1 MQAESRSRDGPAG
14 PASADCWDTE
24 SRAGG
29 ASGRLRTPARD
40 PILPSE
46 RANVLVRLAL
56 QMQSDPLGGNTMRTS
71 RRTILKS
78 AVALP
83 FVSLPSLSFGQA
95 DDYPSRELHSICMF
109 PPGSG
114 ADIVVRFYSRKLE
127 ELIKKTIVVENRI
140 GAAGN
145 IATEYVARSK
155 PDGYTIFIAPASS
168 IIPPARFLFKNL
180 GYDPDKDLASVC
192 LLATLPFMLFVAG
205 NSPFKTVPELV
216 AHLKQKGDAAS
227 YGSSTTVGQVCAEM
241 FKEQFGLAT
250 KEVKYRSGIDGIN
263 ELMKN
268 QLDFYFTDPGT
279 TKAMVSD
286 GRLRALMV
294 TTAKRSDLP
303 LLAHLPSAAESG
315 VPKLDLDSWWSVH
328 VPTGT
333 PAPIIAK
340 LAGWMSQIANSDDTK
355 KFLADITG
363 AVPLLGDGKA
373 VDDLMR
379 KDRVKWAEYVK
390 VAKIEPQ

>member
-1 MQAESRSRDGPAG
+1 
-14 PASADCWDTE
+14 
-24 SRAGG
+24 
-29 ASGRLRTPARD
+29 
-40 PILPSE
+40 
-46 RANVLVRLAL
+46 
-56 QMQSDPLGGNTMRTS
+56 
-71 RRTILKS
+71 
-78 AVALP
+78 
-83 FVSLPSLSFGQA
+83 
-95 DDYPSRELHSICMF
+95 
-109 PPGSG
+109 
-114 ADIVVRFYSRKLE
+114 VRFYSRKLE